1 MGERSLYRAVR
12 RLAVS
17 TLETCAGL
25 ISFGMGAI
33 FQVETLLVVV
43 ALGLVAIGLRD
54 LFYWMVPFLQV
65 RTRHPNKKTALK
77 TAPDMYLPRSSKTLS
92 G

>member
-1 MGERSLYRAVR
+1 MAEGGTKLYRAVR

-25 ISFGMGAI
+25 VSFGMGAI

-65 RTRHPNKKTALK
+65 SMRRP
-77 TAPDMYLPRSSKTLS
+77 
-92 G
+92 